1 MNKIYMF
8 IGIFLTCSGVGAA
21 IGIVLLMAYF
31 WSDIKKTMIEKDNST
46 FDQEEFEINSMSEH
60 LRENMR

>member
-1 MNKIYMF
+1 MF